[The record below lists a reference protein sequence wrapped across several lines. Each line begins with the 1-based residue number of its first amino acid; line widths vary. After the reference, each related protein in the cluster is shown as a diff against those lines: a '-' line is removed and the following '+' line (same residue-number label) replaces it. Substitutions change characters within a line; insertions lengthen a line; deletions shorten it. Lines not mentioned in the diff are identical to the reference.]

1 MEERTLTSIPDPP
14 EHLRADSI
22 TPNSAYL
29 RWNPRSPPNGKV
41 SFFEVGIGT
50 NRTHQSGVKN
60 IVWKQWWLK
69 VFGQNWSQ
77 AQLSFLLQ
85 RAQKCQSKPGKV
97 RAMRDIFTVYKQTI
111 EIKLSLV
118 MGKAHL
124 RNKDD
129 RGTAAG
135 LNSTEG
141 LEFSAIV
148 ENAPGKA
155 EYPC

>member
-1 MEERTLTSIPDPP
+1 
-14 EHLRADSI
+14 
-22 TPNSAYL
+22 
-29 RWNPRSPPNGKV
+29 
-41 SFFEVGIGT
+41 
-50 NRTHQSGVKN
+50 
-60 IVWKQWWLK
+60 
-69 VFGQNWSQ
+69 
-77 AQLSFLLQ
+77 
-85 RAQKCQSKPGKV
+85 
-97 RAMRDIFTVYKQTI
+97 MRDIFTVYKQTI
-111 EIKLSLV
+111 EIMLSLV